1 MPIYLYKGYD
11 AKTGAASKGKI
22 EADSIKQAKQILR
35 SQKKIIPAE
44 LKEEL
49 SASTSSFNIFSN
61 VIMS

>member
-22 EADSIKQAKQILR
+22 EADTVKQAKQLLR
-35 SQKKIIPAE
+35 SKKIIPAE

-49 SASTSSFNIFSN
+49 KALSSGQRS
-61 VIMS
+61 VY